1 MVDGQVG
8 FHRPENVRRCKI
20 AKNNTI
26 VRQIEKS
33 KQELHPDLAQ
43 EQQARLKEIQRQ
55 KKAQHILDQ
64 KKKKM
69 EELERK
75 RETEARSYDRIVGG
89 ETSVSGELNICVL
102 SLDDFVY
109 TLTMQSSMQ
118 PSLYQILIILLNCD
132 KLSLFPSRYEWNR
145 GCYSSGGL

>member
-20 AKNNTI
+20 PKNNTI
-26 VRQIEKS
+26 VRQLEKT
-33 KQELHPDLAQ
+33 KRELHPDLAQ

-55 KKAQHILDQ
+55 KKAQHFLEQ

-75 RETEARSYDRIVGG
+75 REMEERSYDRIKGG
-89 ETSVSGELNICVL
+89 ETSVSGKLVVDFTSDAL
-102 SLDDFVY
+102 SDFVVCNAAFTSY
-109 TLTMQSSMQ
+109 HFV
-118 PSLYQILIILLNCD
+118 I
-132 KLSLFPSRYEWNR
+132 
-145 GCYSSGGL
+145 

>member
-75 RETEARSYDRIVGG
+75 REMEARSYDRIVGG
-89 ETSVSGELNICVL
+89 ETSVSGELNILCC
-102 SLDDFVY
+102 
-109 TLTMQSSMQ
+109 
-118 PSLYQILIILLNCD
+118 LYVTSCIHSYCGQ
-132 KLSLFPSRYEWNR
+132 
-145 GCYSSGGL
+145 

>member
-26 VRQIEKS
+26 VRQLEKT
-33 KQELHPDLAQ
+33 KVELHPDLAQ

-55 KKAQHILDQ
+55 KKAQHILEQ

-75 RETEARSYDRIVGG
+75 REMEARSYDRIVGG
-89 ETSVSGELNICVL
+89 ETSASGELNVL
-102 SLDDFVY
+102 IVANSRATESY
-109 TLTMQSSMQ
+109 
-118 PSLYQILIILLNCD
+118 IIIIFASNSNYD
-132 KLSLFPSRYEWNR
+132 TIRSFPSRYEWNS
-145 GCYSSGGL
+145 GCHSRGGL

>member
-26 VRQIEKS
+26 VRQLEKT
-33 KQELHPDLAQ
+33 KVELHPDLAQ

-55 KKAQHILDQ
+55 KKAQHILEQ

-75 RETEARSYDRIVGG
+75 REMEARSYDRIVGG
-89 ETSVSGELNICVL
+89 ETSASGELNVL
-102 SLDDFVY
+102 IVANSRATESY
-109 TLTMQSSMQ
+109 
-118 PSLYQILIILLNCD
+118 IIIIFASNSNYD
-132 KLSLFPSRYEWNR
+132 TIRFFPSRYEWNS
-145 GCYSSGGL
+145 GCHSRGGL

>member
-1 MVDGQVG
+1 MMRRSKKNLKKTSSMVDGQVG

-64 KKKKM
+64 KTKKM

-75 RETEARSYDRIVGG
+75 REMEARSYDRIVGG
-89 ETSVSGELNICVL
+89 ETSVSGELNICML
-102 SLDDFVY
+102 SLHDFVY
-109 TLTMQSSMQ
+109 TLTIQS
-118 PSLYQILIILLNCD
+118 
-132 KLSLFPSRYEWNR
+132 
-145 GCYSSGGL
+145 

>member
-26 VRQIEKS
+26 VRQLEKT
-33 KQELHPDLAQ
+33 KVELHPDLAQ
-43 EQQARLKEIQRQ
+43 EQQARMREIQKQ
-55 KKAQHILDQ
+55 NKAQRILEQ

-75 RETEARSYDRIVGG
+75 REMEERSYDRIVGG
-89 ETSVSGELNICVL
+89 ETSVSGELNVVYICHI
-102 SLDDFVY
+102 
-109 TLTMQSSMQ
+109 QSSYRDQQESKMTNY
-118 PSLYQILIILLNCD
+118 P
-132 KLSLFPSRYEWNR
+132 LFCPSRYEWNCRCYCSR
-145 GCYSSGGL
+145 GL

>member
-26 VRQIEKS
+26 VRQLEKT
-33 KQELHPDLAQ
+33 KVELHPDLAQ
-43 EQQARLKEIQRQ
+43 EQQARMREIQKQ
-55 KKAQHILDQ
+55 NKAQRILEQ

-75 RETEARSYDRIVGG
+75 REMEERSYDRIVGG
-89 ETSVSGELNICVL
+89 ETSVSGEFNV
-102 SLDDFVY
+102 VY
-109 TLTMQSSMQ
+109 IFYRVYFYRGQRMNNMTNYPPLTATN
-118 PSLYQILIILLNCD
+118 LRC
-132 KLSLFPSRYEWNR
+132 FPSRYEWNCR
-145 GCYSSGGL
+145 CYCSGGL

>member
-26 VRQIEKS
+26 VRQLEKT
-33 KQELHPDLAQ
+33 KVELHPDLAQ
-43 EQQARLKEIQRQ
+43 EQQARMREIQKQ
-55 KKAQHILDQ
+55 NKAQRILEQ

-75 RETEARSYDRIVGG
+75 KEMEERSYDRIVGG
-89 ETSVSGELNICVL
+89 ETSASGELNVVYIFL
-102 SLDDFVY
+102 SCIY
-109 TLTMQSSMQ
+109 
-118 PSLYQILIILLNCD
+118 ILIAAN
-132 KLSLFPSRYEWNR
+132 E
-145 GCYSSGGL
+145 